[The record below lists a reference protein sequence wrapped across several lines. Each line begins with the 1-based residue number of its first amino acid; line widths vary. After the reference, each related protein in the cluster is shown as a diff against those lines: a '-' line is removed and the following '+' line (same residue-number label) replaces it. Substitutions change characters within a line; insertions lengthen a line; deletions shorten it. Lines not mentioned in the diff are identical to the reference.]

1 MNDKDIRDFEELLV
15 QDINKSR
22 IPMEVKRLIL
32 VDIMQKITFAAER
45 EIERQRNTFQTEDQ
59 EK

>member
-15 QDINKSR
+15 KDINNSR

-45 EIERQRNTFQTEDQ
+45 EIERQRNNFQTEDQ
-59 EK
+59 E

>member
-45 EIERQRNTFQTEDQ
+45 EIERQRNNFQTEDQ
-59 EK
+59 E